1 MSSQVNTPLNTVDG
15 LLQVEKIGES
25 CFKEFLKNHIETNNV
40 DYEPT
45 KKLKLRIRIFDKR
58 SALTKIKV
66 KKKDVAI
73 SSEHETFA
81 RLLVIE
87 KNRNISLKKVMQ
99 FELSPTPKS
108 ISNLES
114 STTLRR
120 TAKTELFKHL
130 KSSIEMVEEIPENT
144 PNIYDGMV
152 VFQKLLPTLAS
163 FGDTSD
169 YILQKIMK
177 SPSRFSLFITD
188 YYLEDSLKSFER
200 RCRSDIGLVRMKAS

>member
-1 MSSQVNTPLNTVDG
+1 
-15 LLQVEKIGES
+15 
-25 CFKEFLKNHIETNNV
+25 
-40 DYEPT
+40 
-45 KKLKLRIRIFDKR
+45 
-58 SALTKIKV
+58 
-66 KKKDVAI
+66 
-73 SSEHETFA
+73 
-81 RLLVIE
+81 
-87 KNRNISLKKVMQ
+87 MQ

-120 TAKTELFKHL
+120 TAKTEFFNHL

-144 PNIYDGMV
+144 PSIYDGMV

-200 RCRSDIGLVRMKAS
+200 RCRSNIGLVRMKAS

>member
-1 MSSQVNTPLNTVDG
+1 M
-15 LLQVEKIGES
+15 
-25 CFKEFLKNHIETNNV
+25 
-40 DYEPT
+40 
-45 KKLKLRIRIFDKR
+45 KLRIRIFDKR
-58 SALTKIKV
+58 SAPAKIKV

-73 SSEHETFA
+73 RSEHETFA

-120 TAKTELFKHL
+120 TVKTELFKHL